1 MSAVRRAAKVDSTQ
15 AAIVDGLRRMGVRVE
30 IIGQPVDLL
39 CRYWSNRHRDF
50 IWMPIEVKTPYGKR
64 EPKARVRSEQET
76 QRRFLEETG
85 VPVVTSL
92 DEAVEALELNASLY
106 AVLTA

>member
-1 MSAVRRAAKVDSTQ
+1 MRRAAKVDTTQ
-15 AAIVDGLRRMGVRVE
+15 AAIVDGLRAGGVRVE
-30 IIGQPVDLL
+30 IIGKPVDLL

-64 EPKARVRSEQET
+64 KPKARVDARQEA
-76 QRRFLEETG
+76 QRRFLAETG

-92 DEAVEALELNASLY
+92 DEALRALKLVDSVSA
-106 AVLTA
+106 